1 MLCAKFV
8 REGFKVNVKVVE
20 QIYREELLW
29 LRRTKRKKVPKAGRK
44 GRWCPIAANQR
55 WSLDFTSDAL
65 ANGRR
70 FQTANLKDDC
80 ARECPATKVD
90 LSSPGER
97 GVELLN
103 RDARERG
110 YPDILVVDNGPDLR
124 GRALDAWAGENGVQL
139 YFIDPGKPTQNAYL
153 ESFNGQFRDECLNPH
168 WFSSIGEAREIIEN
182 WRVDDNAERPHSRLR
197 YQTPEE
203 FAAERPFNKTQWAQ
217 TLELFEGSAPIAHT
231 AE

>member
-1 MLCAKFV
+1 MLRAKFV

-55 WSLDFTSDAL
+55 WPLDFTSDAL
-65 ANGRR
+65 ANGRK

-97 GVELLN
+97 VVELLN
-103 RDARERG
+103 RVARERG

-139 YFIDPGKPTQNAYL
+139 YFIDPGKPTQNAYI
-153 ESFNGQFRDECLNPH
+153 ESFNGRFRDQGLNHH
-168 WFSSIGEAREIIEN
+168 WSISIADARKSSKTGGAMTMQ
-182 WRVDDNAERPHSRLR
+182 NAP
-197 YQTPEE
+197 T
-203 FAAERPFNKTQWAQ
+203 AA
-217 TLELFEGSAPIAHT
+217 
-231 AE
+231 